1 MPISH
6 SPALRIAAS
15 VFATIFIGFGINAI
29 LNPVSALSFFEL
41 AYPSGAL
48 QGDQRLVVDALSIVY
63 GVRDIFMGVA
73 IYAAAYFGTRPTLG
87 WILVAA
93 GSVAGVDGYVCKFI
107 VGQGEMN
114 HWGYG
119 PGVAVLG
126 LVFVAGV

>member
-1 MPISH
+1 MPLSH

-29 LNPVSALSFFEL
+29 LNPESALSFFEL
-41 AYPSGAL
+41 AYPGGPL
-48 QGDQRLVVDALSIVY
+48 QQDQKLVVDALSIIY
-63 GVRDIFMGVA
+63 GVRDIFMGMA
-73 IYAAAYFGTRPTLG
+73 IYTAAYFGTRPTLG

-93 GSVAGVDGYVCKFI
+93 GSVAGVDGWVCKSL

-119 PGVAVLG
+119 PIVGLLG
-126 LVFVAGV
+126 LVFVAGL